1 MANSADSSCS
11 NFKDLLVSHSQTRQE
26 NGQYLS
32 ESSSSELPIREPP
45 LPNLSKLLRGKG
57 REWEAI
63 KAKPRPLQL
72 LDLPV
77 DILRLI
83 VKEAS

>member
-1 MANSADSSCS
+1 MANSTESSCS
-11 NFKDLLVSHSQTRQE
+11 NFKDLLVSHSQMRQE
-26 NGQYLS
+26 NGQYLP
-32 ESSSSELPIREPP
+32 ESSSSEVPTREPP
-45 LPNLSKLLRGKG
+45 VPNLSKLLRGKG
-57 REWEAI
+57 QEWEAM
-63 KAKPRPLQL
+63 KAKPRPLLL